1 MKKSAIRQ
9 LENQKEKLLRLS
21 DPEDIWELHDYLS
34 GIRKEIDNKCD
45 YRYSVLVMIFANL
58 LKQQW
63 LKFDNREGL
72 SADNID

>member
-9 LENQKEKLLRLS
+9 LENQKEKLHRLS

-34 GIRKEIDNKCD
+34 DIRKEIDNKCD

-63 LKFDNREGL
+63 LKFDDREGL